1 MSHRLCKSRN
11 IYLKLDRH
19 SAITSSS
26 FLPRPSSP
34 NPYLEMIFVGE
45 DLSNADFQI
54 QSINFLNGE
63 ACVIFD
69 ILIMCIHVLF
79 RYMGKRINLHSVNQ
93 ISLHCLRR
101 MDGCHSLSPFLCFS
115 LSALFLSFQ
124 GMRISRKMSLMWVTM
139 SDRSSCTS

>member
-1 MSHRLCKSRN
+1 M
-11 IYLKLDRH
+11 
-19 SAITSSS
+19 
-26 FLPRPSSP
+26 
-34 NPYLEMIFVGE
+34 
-45 DLSNADFQI
+45 
-54 QSINFLNGE
+54 
-63 ACVIFD
+63 IFD

-101 MDGCHSLSPFLCFS
+101 MDGCHSLSPFPCFS

-139 SDRSSCTS
+139 SDRSSCTSRLPIWLILALFSETEMGSETQIDTHKQVFKIGDYCQFMLHR